1 MEESILSDKDRE
13 KKIDY
18 VLVTELFSSLEDDGK
33 DFDKELNQKR
43 KKREIFLENLREK
56 GLEIQTILIENSI
69 ETFDLVY
76 VPEEVIKKYA
86 TILKMKMPLKP
97 ELCKAVQLLDDIHG
111 QDKNA
116 TEVMELEQAQ
126 AEKSSWGR
134 RLMPKRMKPKL
145 EDMDEVF
152 YAPYSDQRSK
162 DIYDSDHDRFF
173 DRSSRNRCVEFI
185 LNREKFSDDPKEAFF
200 DFGIGN
206 LIENDVYSDAY
217 PLHDG
222 AVDDEGKFDVDPPRR
237 VNCSQLSNIFK

>member
-1 MEESILSDKDRE
+1 MLVARNNILERVQREPGKTLRTIFEEEQGSAHGLSFK
-13 KKIDY
+13 
-18 VLVTELFSSLEDDGK
+18 SLYRT
-33 DFDKELNQKR
+33 L
-43 KKREIFLENLREK
+43 
-56 GLEIQTILIENSI
+56 
-69 ETFDLVY
+69 
-76 VPEEVIKKYA
+76 
-86 TILKMKMPLKP
+86 
-97 ELCKAVQLLDDIHG
+97 
-111 QDKNA
+111 
-116 TEVMELEQAQ
+116 
-126 AEKSSWGR
+126 R
-134 RLMPKRMKPKL
+134 RLRPRYVIDLEVVNVRLMKPKL

-185 LNREKFSDDPKEAFF
+185 LNREKISDDPKEAFF

-206 LIENDVYSDAY
+206 LIKNNVYSDAY

>member
-1 MEESILSDKDRE
+1 MIIFLQFYDKTRIQMEESILSDKDRE

-97 ELCKAVQLLDDIHG
+97 ELCKAVPFG
-111 QDKNA
+111 WY
-116 TEVMELEQAQ
+116 TQA
-126 AEKSSWGR
+126 R
-134 RLMPKRMKPKL
+134 
-145 EDMDEVF
+145 
-152 YAPYSDQRSK
+152 
-162 DIYDSDHDRFF
+162 
-173 DRSSRNRCVEFI
+173 
-185 LNREKFSDDPKEAFF
+185 
-200 DFGIGN
+200 
-206 LIENDVYSDAY
+206 
-217 PLHDG
+217 
-222 AVDDEGKFDVDPPRR
+222 
-237 VNCSQLSNIFK
+237 

>member
-76 VPEEVIKKYA
+76 APEEVIKKYA
-86 TILKMKMPLKP
+86 TILKMKMPIKP
-97 ELCKAVQLLDDIHG
+97 ELCKAVQLSDDIHG
-111 QDKNA
+111 QDENA
-116 TEVMELEQAQ
+116 TKVLELEQAQ
-126 AEKSSWGR
+126 AKKSSWGR

-152 YAPYSDQRSK
+152 YAPYSDQRE
-162 DIYDSDHDRFF
+162 DIYDSDHVRFF

-185 LNREKFSDDPKEAFF
+185 LNREKFSDDPKEVFF

-222 AVDDEGKFDVDPPRR
+222 AADDQGKFDSGPSV
-237 VNCSQLSNIFK
+237 VHV

>member
-97 ELCKAVQLLDDIHG
+97 ELCKAVQLSDDIHR

-126 AEKSSWGR
+126 AKKSSWGR

-152 YAPYSDQRSK
+152 YAPGCHFSK
-162 DIYDSDHDRFF
+162 ISL
-173 DRSSRNRCVEFI
+173 SRAKKVCDKIWPKLQLKVLFMAKFA
-185 LNREKFSDDPKEAFF
+185 LNKS
-200 DFGIGN
+200 
-206 LIENDVYSDAY
+206 
-217 PLHDG
+217 
-222 AVDDEGKFDVDPPRR
+222 
-237 VNCSQLSNIFK
+237 C